1 MFFNRI
7 IVLLIT
13 STIFIS
19 CSSSYEFLSNNSFF
33 PEDEFSRHLLIEYK
47 NKAQFEAE
55 EMQKNIS
62 SRLKDESVMT
72 SALDVLTTLSANK
85 RIVLMAKGT
94 LIPNAVAVA
103 NIVTEN
109 MLKGNSKIQD
119 IKLDSVISEE
129 DGQMISNIEIILIK
143 N

>member
-1 MFFNRI
+1 MELEEVKRSEND
-7 IVLLIT
+7 LEKD
-13 STIFIS
+13 
-19 CSSSYEFLSNNSFF
+19 SYFV
-33 PEDEFSRHLLIEYK
+33 K
-47 NKAQFEAE
+47 N
-55 EMQKNIS
+55 
-62 SRLKDESVMT
+62 ESVMT
-72 SALDVLTTLSANK
+72 SSLDVLTTLSSSK
-85 RIVLMAKGT
+85 RVVLMAKGD

-109 MLKGNSKIQD
+109 MLKGNSEIQN

>member
-1 MFFNRI
+1 MELQEVKRSETN
-7 IVLLIT
+7 VDKD
-13 STIFIS
+13 
-19 CSSSYEFLSNNSFF
+19 SYFV
-33 PEDEFSRHLLIEYK
+33 
-47 NKAQFEAE
+47 
-55 EMQKNIS
+55 
-62 SRLKDESVMT
+62 KDESVMT
-72 SALDVLTTLSANK
+72 SALDVLTTLSVNK
-85 RIVLMAKGT
+85 RLVLMAKGT

-129 DGQMISNIEIILIK
+129 DGQMISNIEIVLIK

>member
-1 MFFNRI
+1 MELQEVKRSETN
-7 IVLLIT
+7 VDKD
-13 STIFIS
+13 
-19 CSSSYEFLSNNSFF
+19 SYFV
-33 PEDEFSRHLLIEYK
+33 
-47 NKAQFEAE
+47 
-55 EMQKNIS
+55 
-62 SRLKDESVMT
+62 KDESVMT

-85 RIVLMAKGT
+85 RLVLMAKGT
-94 LIPNAVAVA
+94 LIPNAVAIA

-129 DGQMISNIEIILIK
+129 DGQMISNIEIVLIK

>member
-1 MFFNRI
+1 MELQEIKRSETN
-7 IVLLIT
+7 VDKD
-13 STIFIS
+13 
-19 CSSSYEFLSNNSFF
+19 SFF
-33 PEDEFSRHLLIEYK
+33 V
-47 NKAQFEAE
+47 
-55 EMQKNIS
+55 
-62 SRLKDESVMT
+62 KDESVMT

-129 DGQMISNIEIILIK
+129 DGQMVSNIEIVVIK